1 MMALPV
7 SLIPDTVML
16 PPKRS
21 KRSVAP
27 EVNEADNVS
36 EEHGK
41 TSPKPPV
48 VDPKEHGKTSP
59 KPPVVEDHGKTCPKE
74 EEEDAEEVTVEV
86 TGETVE
92 ELKRTRTLR
101 QLKDLC
107 ASMNLSNVG
116 KKDELAA
123 RIVAARSSD

>member
-36 EEHGK
+36 E
-41 TSPKPPV
+41 
-48 VDPKEHGKTSP
+48 EHGKTSP